1 MKHKNVFSTHT
12 YTSIWHVCVG
22 SEGGHHF
29 NETIHQQEA
38 PLLLMIRHQIAHL
51 GRYMISIWCLSNT
64 TMEKDKSYT
73 TVVLTICCWKQFLIN
88 MAQVLHLGLR

>member
-38 PLLLMIRHQIAHL
+38 PLLFMI
-51 GRYMISIWCLSNT
+51 RYMISIWCLSNT

-73 TVVLTICCWKQFLIN
+73 TVVPTNCCWKQFLIN